1 VGSTVARGEEHPVPT
16 YIGLLKLTDQG
27 IRNLKDIVTAQQ
39 RGEGG
44 DSMERGGGRV
54 IGIWMTHGAYDAVV
68 VGEWPDDES
77 VSVTAL
83 STAMQGNFRGE
94 TLRAFTAEE
103 MQRIVQRLP

>member
-1 VGSTVARGEEHPVPT
+1 MRRYAERKHPVPT

-27 IRNLKDIVTAQQ
+27 IRNLKANILQQ
-39 RGEGG
+39 PGQPG
-44 DSMERGGGRV
+44 DPTELGGGRI
-54 IGIWMTHGAYDAVV
+54 IGFWFTQGAYDAVI

-83 STAMQGNFRGE
+83 AESMRGDVRGE
-94 TLRAFTAEE
+94 TMRAFTLEE

>member
-1 VGSTVARGEEHPVPT
+1 MPT

-44 DSMERGGGRV
+44 GGMERGGGRV
-54 IGIWMTHGAYDAVV
+54 IGVWMTQGAYDAVV
-68 VGEWPDDES
+68 VGEWPDERS

-83 STAMQGNFRGE
+83 TTAMEGNWRGE

-103 MQRIVQRLP
+103 MQRIVQRMP

>member
-1 VGSTVARGEEHPVPT
+1 MTE
-16 YIGLLKLTDQG
+16 QG
-27 IRNLKDIVTAQQ
+27 IRNLKDMVPG
-39 RGEGG
+39 GETV
-44 DSMERGGGRV
+44 DPGGGRI
-54 IGIWMTHGAYDAVV
+54 IGLWMTHGAYDAVV

-83 STAMQGNFRGE
+83 STAMLGNWRGE